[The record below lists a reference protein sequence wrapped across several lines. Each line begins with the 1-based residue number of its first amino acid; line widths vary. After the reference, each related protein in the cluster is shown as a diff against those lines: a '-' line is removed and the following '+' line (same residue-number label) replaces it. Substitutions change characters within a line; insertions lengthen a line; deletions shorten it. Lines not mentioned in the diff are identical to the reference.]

1 MADRFAAVDAL
12 AEGFQRRGTQPGMAY
27 GIVEAGRL
35 VHAGGLGE
43 QWLGGPVPGAGTV
56 FRIAS
61 MTKSFTAAAVL
72 ALRDGGQLALDDPA
86 EQFVPELRG
95 LARPTPDSPR

>member
-12 AEGFQRRGTQPGMAY
+12 AEGFQRRGTQPGLAY

-35 VHAGGLGE
+35 VHAGGFGE
-43 QWLGGPVPGAGTV
+43 QRLGGPVPGAGTV

-61 MTKSFTAAAVL
+61 MTKSFTAAAVRFPDL
-72 ALRDGGQLALDDPA
+72 AYLVEVAAA
-86 EQFVPELRG
+86 ELV
-95 LARPTPDSPR
+95 ARAIAAGVRAARL